1 MNEDL
6 KAKLPDGRMLAYAE
20 YGNSE
25 GSPVLGL
32 HGTPGTRHIFS
43 LGDAAARNHGLR
55 LIAPDRAGVGAS
67 ADRPDHSLAGH
78 VEDAVALLDHLG
90 IEKFA
95 VLGFSGGGP
104 YAAEVARQVPHRLW
118 ALTLVSAHALS
129 MPPGPGHRVL
139 MKLADLSIPAAR
151 LIFLTIAVPAVAVP
165 NFARFLIGP
174 GLDRSDRM
182 TLKDGKIR
190 RCLTKGIAGVLW
202 SGRATAFEARNFYR
216 GHPLPPMA
224 LDVRVR
230 IWHGAEDK
238 VIEPRAA
245 FLYSR
250 MFPGSFLNIV
260 PGAGHLW
267 GLVAC
272 DQVLAALAED
282 LCREAEAGR

>member
-6 KAKLPDGRMLAYAE
+6 KIKLPDGRTLAYAE
-20 YGNSE
+20 YGDS
-25 GSPVLGL
+25 GGIPVLGL

-43 LGDAAARNHGLR
+43 LGDASACKYGFRV
-55 LIAPDRAGVGAS
+55 IAPDRAGVGDS
-67 ADRPDHSLAGH
+67 DDRPDHSLAGH
-78 VEDAVALLDHLG
+78 IEDAVALLDHLG

-104 YAAEVARQVPHRLW
+104 YAAEVARQVPHRIR

-129 MPPGPGHRVL
+129 TPPGPGHRVL
-139 MKLADLSIPAAR
+139 MKLANVSIPMAR
-151 LIFLTIAVPAVAVP
+151 LMFLAIAIPAVAAP
-165 NFARFLIGP
+165 NFSRFLIGP
-174 GLDRSDRM
+174 GLNRSDRQA
-182 TLKDGKIR
+182 LRDWEIR

-216 GHPLPPMA
+216 ERPLPPMA

-238 VIEPRAA
+238 VIVPEAA
-245 FLYSR
+245 SLYSR
-250 MFPGSFLNIV
+250 MFPGSFLTVIPEV
-260 PGAGHLW
+260 GHLW

-272 DQVLAALAED
+272 DQVLETLVGD
-282 LCREAEAGR
+282 LR